1 VIQYRPPHHPTHY
14 EPAFPVPGY
23 NHHVHPL
30 PYHEARHGPYHD
42 VTYSVPQLHSYSKF
56 DRLGETVDRLGF
68 ALNSTMVDV
77 VSTPEEWLAKYLVPM
92 KGAIGAEQVSDD
104 VMEPS
109 KEVGGSLEVLEADT
123 AADDE
128 METAIEEKKTYV
140 EMLEKLLQ
148 FRLEQRQ
155 GSPFPEPV

>member
-1 VIQYRPPHHPTHY
+1 MKMENCDNVEQ
-14 EPAFPVPGY
+14 V
-23 NHHVHPL
+23 
-30 PYHEARHGPYHD
+30 PYHD
-42 VTYSVPQLHSYSKF
+42 VTYSVPQLHSYSKY

-92 KGAIGAEQVSDD
+92 KGVVDTEQVNKDTNSGEE

-109 KEVGGSLEVLEADT
+109 QEVGGSLEVLEADS
-123 AADDE
+123 AEDE
-128 METAIEEKKTYV
+128 MEAAIEEKKTYV

-148 FRLEQRQ
+148 FRLQRRQ
-155 GSPFPEPV
+155 GSPFSQPV

>member
-1 VIQYRPPHHPTHY
+1 MHCNVEQ
-14 EPAFPVPGY
+14 V
-23 NHHVHPL
+23 
-30 PYHEARHGPYHD
+30 PYHE
-42 VTYSVPQLHSYSKF
+42 VTYSVPQLHSYSKY

-68 ALNSTMVDV
+68 AFNSTMVDV

-92 KGAIGAEQVSDD
+92 KGVVDTEQVNKDTNSGEE

-109 KEVGGSLEVLEADT
+109 QEVGGSLEVLEADS
-123 AADDE
+123 AEDE
-128 METAIEEKKTYV
+128 MEAAIEEKKTYV

>member
-1 VIQYRPPHHPTHY
+1 M
-14 EPAFPVPGY
+14 
-23 NHHVHPL
+23 
-30 PYHEARHGPYHD
+30 PYHD
-42 VTYSVPQLHSYSKF
+42 VTYSVPQLHSYSKY

-92 KGAIGAEQVSDD
+92 KGVVDTEQVNKDTNSGEE

-109 KEVGGSLEVLEADT
+109 QEVGGSLEVLEADT
-123 AADDE
+123 AEDE

-155 GSPFPEPV
+155 GPPFPEPV

>member
-1 VIQYRPPHHPTHY
+1 MVREKCDNVEQ
-14 EPAFPVPGY
+14 V
-23 NHHVHPL
+23 
-30 PYHEARHGPYHD
+30 PYHD
-42 VTYSVPQLHSYSKF
+42 VTYNVPQLHSYSKY

-68 ALNSTMVDV
+68 ALNSTTVDV
-77 VSTPEEWLAKYLVPM
+77 VSTPEEWLAKYLVPI
-92 KGAIGAEQVSDD
+92 KGAVDTEQVSKDPNSGEE

-109 KEVGGSLEVLEADT
+109 EVGSSLEVLERD
-123 AADDE
+123 AADIE

-148 FRLEQRQ
+148 FRLKQRQ

>member
-1 VIQYRPPHHPTHY
+1 MKIENCDNVEQ
-14 EPAFPVPGY
+14 
-23 NHHVHPL
+23 
-30 PYHEARHGPYHD
+30 GPYHD

-92 KGAIGAEQVSDD
+92 KDAIGAQEVSDD
-104 VMEPS
+104 VVEPS

>member
-1 VIQYRPPHHPTHY
+1 MKIENCDNVEQ
-14 EPAFPVPGY
+14 
-23 NHHVHPL
+23 
-30 PYHEARHGPYHD
+30 GPYHD

-68 ALNSTMVDV
+68 ALNSTVVDV
-77 VSTPEEWLAKYLVPM
+77 VSTPEEWLAKYLVPV
-92 KGAIGAEQVSDD
+92 KGAVGAEQVSDD
-104 VMEPS
+104 AMEPS

>member
-1 VIQYRPPHHPTHY
+1 MKIENCDNVEQ
-14 EPAFPVPGY
+14 
-23 NHHVHPL
+23 
-30 PYHEARHGPYHD
+30 GPYHD

-77 VSTPEEWLAKYLVPM
+77 VSTPEEWLAKYPVPM
-92 KGAIGAEQVSDD
+92 KGAIGAQEVSDD
-104 VMEPS
+104 GVEPS

-128 METAIEEKKTYV
+128 MEKAIEEKKTYV

>member
-1 VIQYRPPHHPTHY
+1 MKIEICDNVEQ
-14 EPAFPVPGY
+14 
-23 NHHVHPL
+23 
-30 PYHEARHGPYHD
+30 GPYHD

-92 KGAIGAEQVSDD
+92 KDAIGAQEVSDD
-104 VMEPS
+104 VVEPS

>member
-1 VIQYRPPHHPTHY
+1 M
-14 EPAFPVPGY
+14 
-23 NHHVHPL
+23 
-30 PYHEARHGPYHD
+30 PYHD
-42 VTYSVPQLHSYSKF
+42 VTYSVPPQLHSYSKY

-77 VSTPEEWLAKYLVPM
+77 VSTPEEWLAKYLVPI
-92 KGAIGAEQVSDD
+92 KGAANTEQESKDTNSGED

-109 KEVGGSLEVLEADT
+109 KVGASLEVSESDT
-123 AADDE
+123 PDDE

-155 GSPFPEPV
+155 GSPSPEPV

>member
-1 VIQYRPPHHPTHY
+1 MKIEICDNVEQ
-14 EPAFPVPGY
+14 
-23 NHHVHPL
+23 
-30 PYHEARHGPYHD
+30 GPYHD

-92 KGAIGAEQVSDD
+92 KGVVDTEQVNKDTNSGEE

-109 KEVGGSLEVLEADT
+109 KEVGGSLEVLEADP
-123 AADDE
+123 AEDE
-128 METAIEEKKTYV
+128 MEAAIEEKKTYV

-148 FRLEQRQ
+148 FRLQRRQ
-155 GSPFPEPV
+155 GSPFSQPV